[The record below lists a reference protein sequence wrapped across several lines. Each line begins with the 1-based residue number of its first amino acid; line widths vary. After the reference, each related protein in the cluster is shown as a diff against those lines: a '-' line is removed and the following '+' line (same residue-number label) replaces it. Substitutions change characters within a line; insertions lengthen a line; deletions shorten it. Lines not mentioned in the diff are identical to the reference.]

1 MDVNVT
7 SFVFIRNS
15 SLQHVENG
23 IFGKGEEVILHNQ
36 QTYFKNLQLNHS
48 KDGIRSV
55 VFFD

>member
-23 IFGKGEEVILHNQ
+23 IFGKGKEVILHNQ
-36 QTYFKNLQLNHS
+36 QISLKILQLNQS
-48 KDGIRSV
+48 KDGIKSV